1 MPGPTPRLH
10 RTADVCG
17 ICGILS
23 FDGSPGDPSMIARM
37 NRTLVHRG
45 PDDEGIHVG
54 PAIALG
60 ERRLSI
66 IDLSSAATAPLSN
79 EDGTVWVVFN
89 GEIYNFQE
97 LRTQLTAR
105 GHRFRTGTD
114 TEVVVHLYEE
124 YGVSCLAH
132 LRGMFAFAVWDA
144 VRGQLFA
151 ARDRFGKKPLVYAKT
166 SSALVF
172 GSEIKAIT
180 AHPAMAIAPNYAAID
195 AYLTYQY
202 VPSPLTAFVGI
213 SKLPPAHFLLCTK
226 TGAMRV
232 ERYWSPPASVAT
244 TTASLEELEAELVR
258 QLREAVRL
266 RMVSDV
272 PLGAFLSGGV
282 DSSAIVAL
290 MAQESTTPVRT
301 FSIGFQEEAYNELP
315 FARLVAQRYGTEH
328 HEHIVTPQVAE
339 VLPTLVK
346 HYNEPF
352 ADSSAVPT
360 FYLSKL
366 TREHV
371 TVALSGDG
379 GDEAFSGYGR
389 YGQVAQWE
397 RTGVIPRAARRLVAT
412 VASSVL
418 DRLPYRN
425 ATARVAR
432 AFAMLG
438 GALPERYLLAMTVL
452 KPQEQRVCY
461 TREFQ
466 GLLEGERHPPLTL
479 PWSPENDGIDWMMQH
494 DRHFYL
500 PDCLMVKTDIAS
512 MANSLEVRSPML
524 DHVFV
529 EFSATIPSSLKR
541 NGSGG
546 KKILKSAVRSLVP
559 EPIIS
564 RRKVGFGLPV
574 GPWFRT
580 AWAEPLRE
588 LLLDDRATKRGLFN
602 RDALRRMVDE
612 QVSGRRDW
620 SDRLWS
626 FAFLEAWFREFI
638 D

>member
-1 MPGPTPRLH
+1 
-10 RTADVCG
+10 VCG
-17 ICGILS
+17 ICGVLS
-23 FDGSPGDPSMIARM
+23 FDGSPGDASIIARM
-37 NRTLVHRG
+37 NQTLIHRG

-54 PAIALG
+54 PSIALG

-79 EDGTVWVVFN
+79 EDGSVWVVFN

-97 LRTQLTAR
+97 LREQLLDR
-105 GHRFRTGTD
+105 GHRFCTGTD
-114 TEVVVHLYEE
+114 SEVIVHLYED
-124 YGVSCLAH
+124 YGISCLAH

-144 VRGQLFA
+144 GRGRLFA
-151 ARDRFGKKPLVYAKT
+151 ARDRFGKKPFLYAKT
-166 SSALVF
+166 SSGLVF

-180 AHPAMAIAPNYAAID
+180 AHPAVPIEPNYSAID

-213 SKLPPAHFLLCTK
+213 SKLPPAHFLVCTS
-226 TGAMRV
+226 TGEMRV
-232 ERYWSPPASVAT
+232 ERYWSPPNAVTT
-244 TTASLEELEAELVR
+244 TTASVQELEAELLR

-282 DSSAIVAL
+282 DSSSIVAL
-290 MAQESTTPVRT
+290 MAEESKTPVRT
-301 FSIGFQEEAYNELP
+301 FSIGFNEDAYDELP
-315 FARLVAQRYGTEH
+315 FARMVAQRYGTEH
-328 HEHIVTPQVAE
+328 HEHIVTPQVAD
-339 VLPTLVK
+339 VLPTLVRL
-346 HYNEPF
+346 YNEPF
-352 ADSSAVPT
+352 ADPSAVPT
-360 FYLSKL
+360 FYLSKV

-379 GDEAFSGYGR
+379 GDEAFGGYAR
-389 YGQVAQWE
+389 YGQALQWE
-397 RTGVIPRAARRLVAT
+397 RTRVIPRAARRLLAT
-412 VASSVL
+412 VAVSIL

-425 ATARVAR
+425 AAARVAR

-438 GALPERYLLAMTVL
+438 GCLPERYLLAMTML
-452 KPQEQRVCY
+452 KPQEKRVCY
-461 TREFQ
+461 TPEFQ
-466 GLLEGERHPPLTL
+466 GLLEDQRHPDLSL
-479 PWSPENDGIDWMMQH
+479 PWGPDADSLDWMMQH

-512 MANSLEVRSPML
+512 MANSLEVRCPML
-524 DHVFV
+524 DHAFV

-541 NGSGG
+541 TRAGG
-546 KKILKSAVRSLVP
+546 KRILKSAVRSLIP
-559 EPIIS
+559 EPVIT
-564 RRKVGFGLPV
+564 RPKTGFGLPL
-574 GPWFRT
+574 GTWFRT

-602 RDALRRMVDE
+602 PHMLRRMVDE

-620 SDRLWS
+620 SDRLWG
-626 FAFLEAWFREFI
+626 FVFLESWFREFI

>member
-1 MPGPTPRLH
+1 MPRLQL
-10 RTADVCG
+10 ADVCG

-23 FDGSPGDPSMIARM
+23 FDGSPGDASVIARM

-54 PAIALG
+54 PSIALG

-79 EDGTVWVVFN
+79 EDRTVWVVFN

-97 LRTQLTAR
+97 LRTQLTDR

-124 YGVSCLAH
+124 YGIACLTH

-166 SSALVF
+166 ASAIVF
-172 GSEIKAIT
+172 GSEIKAVT
-180 AHPAMAIAPNYAAID
+180 AHPAIAIEPHYAAID

-213 SKLPPAHFLLCTK
+213 NKLPPAHFLLCT
-226 TGAMRV
+226 TSGEIRV
-232 ERYWSPPASVAT
+232 ERYWSPPAAVTT
-244 TTASLEELEAELVR
+244 TTASVAELEAELLR

-282 DSSAIVAL
+282 DSSSIVAL

-389 YGQVAQWE
+389 YGQVARWE
-397 RTGVIPRAARRLVAT
+397 RTGVIPRAARRFVAT

-425 ATARVAR
+425 TTARVAR

-466 GLLEGERHPPLTL
+466 GLLERERHPPLTL
-479 PWSPENDGIDWMMQH
+479 PWSPEVDGIDWMMQH

-524 DHVFV
+524 DHVFM

-559 EPIIS
+559 EPVIN
-564 RRKVGFGLPV
+564 RRKAGFGLPV

-588 LLLDDRATKRGLFN
+588 LVLDDRATKRGLFN
-602 RDALRRMVDE
+602 RDALRRMVDD
-612 QVSGRRDW
+612 QVTGRRDW

-626 FAFLEAWFREFI
+626 FTFLESWFREFI